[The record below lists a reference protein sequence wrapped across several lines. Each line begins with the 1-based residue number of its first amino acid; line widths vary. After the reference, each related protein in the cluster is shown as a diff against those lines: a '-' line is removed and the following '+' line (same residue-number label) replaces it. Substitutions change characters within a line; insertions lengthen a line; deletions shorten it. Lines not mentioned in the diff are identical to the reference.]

1 MADGNSGGAKKL
13 RAVEKKNKA
22 ANANGPKSEIAAGKG
37 KETSGMKKPAKK
49 PKKIKKG

>member
-13 RAVEKKNKA
+13 RVVENKNTA
-22 ANANGPKSEIAAGKG
+22 ANANGPKSEIASGKG
-37 KETSGMKKPAKK
+37 KPVSGMKKPVKK